1 MHLSDDFVLVGDDF
15 AIIQGIPFGGRVDAR
30 TAIGRVSPSAPLTV
44 IGIITYVVMSVDSNT
59 CIVDTVCFVNKCI
72 ITFIFTPSEEGT
84 SFISF
89 AFHRMTVME
98 GTIKTT
104 VRNLDDVLF
113 GMSNES
119 TTEIS
124 YFFFVIV
131 GVHVDRTPHSLE
143 SDVAISIV
151 FSTTAY
157 DTSGVFAA
165 MNVTPDV

>member
-30 TAIGRVSPSAPLTV
+30 TAIGRVSPSACTV
-44 IGIITYVVMSVDSNT
+44 IGIITYVVMSVDST
-59 CIVDTVCFVNKCI
+59 TRIVDTVCFVNKCI

-84 SFISF
+84 SFIPI
-89 AFHRMTVME
+89 AFHLMTVME

-119 TTEIS
+119 TAEIS
-124 YFFFVIV
+124 
-131 GVHVDRTPHSLE
+131 
-143 SDVAISIV
+143 
-151 FSTTAY
+151 
-157 DTSGVFAA
+157 
-165 MNVTPDV
+165 